1 MEKNLKSLKL
11 KIDYYCE
18 SNDLSQTA
26 FAKKL
31 GLSRQALG
39 NMLSGRQKFTENF
52 FLGIIENT
60 DINLYELFDKDR
72 ENVSIVSEPTPNYN
86 ATKEQ
91 EYKKALIDIKNI
103 LEKTQL
109 WHKTRH
115 IIRISGFAGVL
126 EKPQF

>member
-1 MEKNLKSLKL
+1 MEKNLKSLRL

-72 ENVSIVSEPTPNYN
+72 KNVQIVSEPSHDYN
-86 ATKEQ
+86 SAKEKD
-91 EYKKALIDIKNI
+91 YKKALLDIKAI
-103 LEKTQL
+103 LEKTQ
-109 WHKTRH
+109 
-115 IIRISGFAGVL
+115 I
-126 EKPQF
+126 